1 MFEQEEAMARA
12 HTFQVDSGSV
22 LATWL
27 VHFSKQSTFTINP
40 LSENSALRKYSL
52 CKYLYIRIKK
62 NMERFWICYKVSS
75 VLK

>member
-27 VHFSKQSTFTINP
+27 VHFSKQSTCTINQ
-40 LSENSALRKYSL
+40 LSKNNSLRKHNVPYIHTYSIYPYNKHGTL
-52 CKYLYIRIKK
+52 LDLLQS
-62 NMERFWICYKVSS
+62 E
-75 VLK
+75 